1 MAELKRWAEDMYFP
15 LKSGRKVSVQQ
26 FLVRSSSLGVLEGNP
41 VFIRQHA
48 LKTASKEAERIFG
61 PSCGFLLI
69 EPPEG
74 ALPAYQVY
82 VELLSYTPV
91 RPGSDCSGLVVSW
104 FDSSVPKDPEAH
116 LSVRLQDIDW
126 EKYARDADY

>member
-1 MAELKRWAEDMYFP
+1 MYFP

-26 FLVRSSSLGVLEGNP
+26 FLVRSSSRGILEGSP
-41 VFIRQHA
+41 VFIRQHT

-61 PSCGFLLI
+61 PDYGFLLM

-91 RPGSDCSGLVVSW
+91 RSGSDCSGLVVSW
-104 FDSSVPKDPEAH
+104 FEPSVPKDPEA
-116 LSVRLQDIDW
+116 LISVRLQDIDW
-126 EKYARDADY
+126 EKHARDADY